1 MGGAADTPMMR
12 QFLRIK
18 ASVPDAILLY
28 RMGDFYEVFFDDA
41 VQAAE
46 ILELT
51 LTSRNKNDPEPIPMA
66 GIPYHALETYLPRLV
81 QAGRKVAIAEQRA
94 PAPGQKTKLMER
106 HIVRVVTPGVP
117 WDSDG
122 LDAREACYLAAI
134 HMRGSHAP
142 IGLAFLDTT
151 TGDLRLTTV
160 EDLGTACD
168 ELVRMEARE
177 LVAPPSVLDDPR
189 IQALQIAG
197 STVDDAWFDAAAAVQ
212 TLCQT
217 LDVSDLFGFGASPD
231 DACVPAGGAVISYAR
246 QTARIGLEH
255 VRRLRVYTVGGQMV
269 LDDATRRNLELLRP
283 MRGTNRKGTLLWLLD
298 RTRTPMGGRMLR
310 EWLLRPLTDQK
321 PLTER
326 HNAVE
331 SLLDPLV
338 RAPLRDGLRAV
349 ADLERLASK
358 VALETANARDL
369 VALSTSL
376 RALPDVAT
384 VLADIDA
391 LRHRIPRDTVGDVAD
406 EIGHWIVDDPPT
418 ATTEGGLI
426 RAGVHTELD
435 ELVSLSKEGKGAM
448 ARMEGREREKT
459 GISSL
464 KIKHNRVFG
473 YFLEVTHTNA
483 HLVPDDWIRKQT
495 LTNCERYIT
504 AELKEFEEKVL
515 GADERRRQL
524 EYALFRDLRARVS
537 DHVERIQACA
547 RAVAWLDV
555 VATFAELAQD
565 RRYSRPELVADPT
578 VLEITGGRHPV
589 VEAMDL
595 ESPFVPNDLQLT
607 DDERLVILT
616 GPNMAGKSTVMRQ
629 VALIALMA
637 QIGSFVPAELA
648 RIGICDRIF
657 VRVGASDDLA
667 RGRSTF
673 MVEMAE
679 TAHILNHATDG
690 SLILLD
696 EIGRGTSTYDGLAI
710 AWAVAE
716 AVADTV
722 QARTI
727 FATHYHE
734 LVSLAQDRTT
744 VANRHVA
751 VSEHGERII
760 FLHALREGGASR
772 SYGIQCA
779 RIAGMPRGVIRR
791 AKALLTELERR
802 PKYGPPTRQL
812 SLFERPAP
820 AEPPAE
826 PSPAPT
832 TDDRIR
838 IALAAMN
845 PDDMTPR
852 QAHQALYELREKLAE
867 NATTATN
874 GPST

>member
-18 ASVPDAILLY
+18 AQVPDALLLY
-28 RMGDFYEVFFDDA
+28 RMGDFYELFFEDA
-41 VQAAE
+41 VKAAG

-51 LTSRNKNDPEPIPMA
+51 LTSRNKNDPNPIPMA
-66 GIPYHALETYLPRLV
+66 GVPYHALETYLRRLV
-81 QAGRKVAIAEQRA
+81 DAGCKVAIAEQKA
-94 PAPGQKTKLMER
+94 PPAGGRSKLMER

-117 WDSDG
+117 WDSNA

-134 HMRGSHAP
+134 HVQGP
-142 IGLAFLDTT
+142 KKPVGLAFLDTT

-160 EDLGTACD
+160 VDLPAALD

-177 LVAPPSVLDDPR
+177 LVATEAVLADPR
-189 IQALQIAG
+189 IQALRI
-197 STVDDAWFDAAAAVQ
+197 SESPVEEAWFDAPSAVR

-217 LDVSDLFGFGASPD
+217 LRVTDLFGYGASPT

-246 QTARIGLEH
+246 QTARIGLDH
-255 VRRLRVYTVGGQMV
+255 VRRLTVYTVGGQMV

-283 MRGTNRKGTLLWLLD
+283 MRGTARKGTLLWLLD
-298 RTRTPMGGRMLR
+298 RTRTPMGGRLLR
-310 EWLLRPLTDQK
+310 EWILRPLTD
-321 PLTER
+321 PLRLQER
-326 HNAVE
+326 HDAVDA
-331 SLLDPLV
+331 LLDVHL
-338 RAPLRDGLRAV
+338 RAPLHDGLREV

-369 VALSTSL
+369 VALATSL
-376 RALPDVAT
+376 SALPHVAAA
-384 VLADIDA
+384 LANTPA
-391 LRHRIPRDTVGDVAD
+391 LRNRIPRDTVADVAT
-406 EIGHWIVDDPPT
+406 EVHHWLVDDPPT

-426 RAGVHTELD
+426 RAGIHKELD
-435 ELVSLSKEGKGAM
+435 ELVTLSREGKGAM
-448 ARMEGREREKT
+448 ARMEARERERT

-473 YFLEVTHTNA
+473 YFLEVTHANT

-495 LTNCERYIT
+495 LTSAERYIT

-515 GADERRRQL
+515 GADERRKQL
-524 EYALFRDLRARVS
+524 EYALFRDLRERTAQ
-537 DHVERIQACA
+537 HVERIQTCA
-547 RAVAWLDV
+547 RAIAWLDV
-555 VATFAELAQD
+555 VATFAELAED
-565 RRYSRPELVADPT
+565 RRYVRPELHTDPG
-578 VLEITGGRHPV
+578 VLHIEGGRHPV

-595 ESPFVPNDLQLT
+595 ETPFVPNDLIL
-607 DDERLVILT
+607 DEGTRLVILT

-629 VALIALMA
+629 VALIALLA
-637 QIGSFVPAELA
+637 QIGSYVPADRA

-679 TAHILNHATDG
+679 TAHILNHATSS

-722 QARTI
+722 QSRTI

-779 RIAGMPRGVIRR
+779 RIAGMPATVVER
-791 AKALLTELERR
+791 AQHLLAELEKR

-812 SLFERPAP
+812 SLFGAPQPAP
-820 AEPPAE
+820 EPAPEPPQDSLRQA
-826 PSPAPT
+826 
-832 TDDRIR
+832 I
-838 IALAAMN
+838 LGFH
-845 PDDMTPR
+845 PDDLTPR
-852 QAHQALYELREKLAE
+852 QAHAALYALHDLLDGKKPKKSRRKR
-867 NATTATN
+867 
-874 GPST
+874 